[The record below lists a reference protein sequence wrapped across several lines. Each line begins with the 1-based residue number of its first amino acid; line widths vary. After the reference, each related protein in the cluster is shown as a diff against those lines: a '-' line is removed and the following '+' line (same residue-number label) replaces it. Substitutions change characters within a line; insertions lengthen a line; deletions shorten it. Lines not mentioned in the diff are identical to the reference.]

1 VHILV
6 LLAFAA
12 LLVWAASEDMRRL
25 IIPNWISL
33 AIAGLYPLHVLTG
46 PADVA
51 WLSAAGLAAL
61 TLIIGF
67 ALFSAN
73 LMGGGDVK
81 LMAAV
86 ALWAG
91 PAGFPLLITVTALA
105 GGVVAGVLLVYR
117 WGLTVRN
124 RKSGARAGVMP
135 YGVAIAAG
143 GLVVAYSL
151 CKGG

>member
-6 LLAFAA
+6 LLAFAT
-12 LLVWAASEDMRRL
+12 LLLWAAGEDVRRL

-33 AIAGLYPLHVLTG
+33 AIAGLYPLHVLLG
-46 PADVA
+46 PAAVD

-61 TLIIGF
+61 TLAVGF
-67 ALFSAN
+67 ALFAAN
-73 LMGGGDVK
+73 LVGGGDVK

-91 PAGFPLLITVTALA
+91 PSDFPLLITVTAVA
-105 GGVVAGVLLVYR
+105 GGVVALALLLSR
-117 WGLTVRN
+117 WRS
-124 RKSGARAGVMP
+124 RKAETRSGVMP

-143 GLVVAYSL
+143 GLMVAFSL
-151 CKGG
+151 SKGG